1 MLGEWETPEAP
12 ATPLGAK
19 EKATPKVSLER
30 RFRVHQVDVSEA
42 ASREVI
48 VRV

>member
-12 ATPLGAK
+12 ATPQGAK
-19 EKATPKVSLER
+19 EKATPKISLE

-42 ASREVI
+42 ASRERI
-48 VRV
+48 ARG